1 MEMKVSGIM
10 EKLCKDTTQ
19 NPVCIGI
26 SMVKSETGK
35 QKGVLVQFLKIRDL
49 IKNGNDMQCPK
60 EKEQR
65 GTL

>member
-1 MEMKVSGIM
+1 
-10 EKLCKDTTQ
+10 
-19 NPVCIGI
+19 
-26 SMVKSETGK
+26 MVKSETGK

-65 GTL
+65 GIL